1 MHKARWKAQQLTAL
15 PPFVTS
21 SASPYSRLDRQR
33 GKKGLLGHVHNCPLN
48 SGCTYRTR
56 HLYPYISTVQWR
68 VATLPGSP
76 LNGIRTFLVLPA
88 PHGEGKRV
96 PAWTPPLPCVVGL
109 SILLLERERQV
120 EHGLGQFKPK
130 AVGSPLSS
138 WPSCPNFMDTHRR
151 HPVSEGMEVQ
161 RAQNKARQTFEQ
173 CQLP

>member
-15 PPFVTS
+15 PPLVTS
-21 SASPYSRLDRQR
+21 SSLPHSRLDRQR
-33 GKKGLLGHVHNCPLN
+33 GKKSLLGHVHNCPLN
-48 SGCTYRTR
+48 SGGTYRTR

-120 EHGLGQFKPK
+120 EHGQFKPR
-130 AVGSPLSS
+130 AVGSALSS
-138 WPSCPNFMDTHRR
+138 WPSLPNFTDTHRR
-151 HPVSEGMEVQ
+151 HSVSEGIEVQ
-161 RAQNKARQTFEQ
+161 TAQNKARQTFEQ

>member
-15 PPFVTS
+15 SPLVAS
-21 SASPYSRLDRQR
+21 SALPYSRLDRQR
-33 GKKGLLGHVHNCPLN
+33 GKKGLRGHVHNYPLN
-48 SGCTYRTR
+48 SGGTYRTR

-96 PAWTPPLPCVVGL
+96 PAWTPPVPCVMGL

-120 EHGLGQFKPK
+120 GHGLGPFKPK
-130 AVGSPLSS
+130 VSS
-138 WPSCPNFMDTHRR
+138 
-151 HPVSEGMEVQ
+151 Q
-161 RAQNKARQTFEQ
+161 QLA
-173 CQLP
+173 QLPQLHGYTQKE